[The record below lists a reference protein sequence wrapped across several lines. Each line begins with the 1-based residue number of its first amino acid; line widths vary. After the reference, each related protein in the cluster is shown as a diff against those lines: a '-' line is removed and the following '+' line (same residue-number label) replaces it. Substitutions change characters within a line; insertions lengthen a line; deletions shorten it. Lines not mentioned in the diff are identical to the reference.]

1 MLASLA
7 LTRALASFLFG
18 VGKVDPFALAA
29 APVVLMA
36 AAMLGSYLPAWRAAK
51 IDPVIAM
58 RND

>member
-1 MLASLA
+1 VLASLA